1 MTEPAALLDPAEPVP
16 RQDRPGQSPGRL
28 ALRRLLGHKGL
39 VIGAAIMAVVILMA
53 IAGPF
58 LFAGDP
64 VQVSFRTRFLEP
76 SWQHWFGTDHYGRD
90 IFIRVVHGSHLSL
103 FIGIAVVVV
112 AGIGGTLIG
121 SLAGYFR
128 SLDGVLM
135 RVMDA
140 LMAFPSLML
149 AIGIAA
155 ALGSGVTNVV
165 IALSVAYMPR
175 TARIVRA
182 AVMTLRDTEYVEAA
196 RVCGAGHLRI
206 LLRHILPNSMAPL
219 IIDLT
224 FIFAYAVLADAALSF
239 LGVGPP
245 PPTPSWGNII
255 ADGRDYVVDAPWI
268 TIFPGMV
275 IGLTVLGLNLFGDG
289 LRDVLDPRL
298 KST

>member
-1 MTEPAALLDPAEPVP
+1 ML
-16 RQDRPGQSPGRL
+16 RSPGEVEFKASRGRL
-28 ALRRLLGHKGL
+28 FARRLLAHKGL
-39 VIGAAIMAVVILMA
+39 MVGAFIVGAVTLVA
-53 IAGPF
+53 VAGPY
-58 LFAGDP
+58 LVSGDP
-64 VQVSFRTRFLEP
+64 VRLSFRTRLLPP
-76 SWQHWFGTDHYGRD
+76 SAEHWFGTDHYGRD
-90 IFIRVVHGSHLSL
+90 IFTRVVYGSHLSL
-103 FIGIAVVVV
+103 FIGLMV
-112 AGIGGTLIG
+112 AGIAGAAGTCVG
-121 SLAGYFR
+121 ALAGYFPR
-128 SLDGVLM
+128 LDSYLM

-140 LMAFPSLML
+140 LMAFPSMML

-175 TARIVRA
+175 TARVVRA
-182 AVMTLRDTEYVEAA
+182 AVMTVRGSEYVEAA
-196 RVCGAGHLRI
+196 RLAGAGHTRI

-255 ADGRDYVVDAPWI
+255 ADGRDYMVDAPWI
-268 TIFPGMV
+268 TVFPGLI